1 MRYSL
6 FVPLVMPLVAL
17 FVMGR
22 APASASREV
31 RRDDSARALR
41 DTEDDRV
48 DGSRKD
54 ARVAPGEPSTT
65 AFEVTFFHTHT
76 LELLPVAAAAM
87 PGNETIS
94 HFLRC
99 RVTGAEHE
107 IAEPLFPLATRMAT
121 HFHASRVDI
130 VSGYRSSKL
139 NELLRKKEHQV
150 ANDSQHTHG
159 TALDFRIPGVDA
171 RALAAQVS
179 SVHVGGIGTY
189 TENNFVHADVGR
201 ARRWN
206 GR

>member
-31 RRDDSARALR
+31 RRPDLAKAIRASA
-41 DTEDDRV
+41 DVRV
-48 DGSRKD
+48 DSSRKD
-54 ARVAPGEPSTT
+54 PRTSPVEPSTT
-65 AFEVTFFHTHT
+65 AYSVTFFHTHT
-76 LELLPVAAAAM
+76 LELLPVVADSP
-87 PGNETIS
+87 PGAGAIS

-99 RVTGAEHE
+99 RVTGDEHE
-107 IAEPLFPLATRMAT
+107 IAAPLFPLAVQMAT
-121 HFHASRVDI
+121 QFHSSRVDV

-139 NELLRKKEHQV
+139 NESLRKKEHQV

-171 RALAAQVS
+171 RTLARAVS
-179 SVHVGGIGTY
+179 DVHVGGIGTY

-201 ARRWN
+201 PRRWN